1 MPVIRVEMFKR
12 TQEQKRDL
20 ARELTDAFIRTCG
33 GNKEAIKILITEVDE
48 NNWAS
53 GGIITSLLLYLLKN
67 KPHFLQTI
75 NPTSIQL
82 MD

>member
-20 ARELTDAFIRTCG
+20 SRELTEAFIRTCG
-33 GNKEAIKILITEVDE
+33 GNKDAIKILITEVDK

-53 GGIITSLLLYLLKN
+53 GGVITADK
-67 KPHFLQTI
+67 K
-75 NPTSIQL
+75 
-82 MD
+82 D

>member
-20 ARELTDAFIRTCG
+20 AKELTDAFVRTCG
-33 GNKEAIKILITEVDE
+33 GNKEAIKILITEVDK

-53 GGIITSLLLYLLKN
+53 GGVITADKN
-67 KPHFLQTI
+67 
-75 NPTSIQL
+75 
-82 MD
+82 D

>member
-20 ARELTDAFIRTCG
+20 ARELTEAFIRTCG
-33 GNKEAIKILITEVDE
+33 GNKDAIKILITEIDK

-53 GGIITSLLLYLLKN
+53 GGIITADK
-67 KPHFLQTI
+67 K
-75 NPTSIQL
+75 
-82 MD
+82 D

>member
-20 ARELTDAFIRTCG
+20 ARELTEAFIRTCG
-33 GNKEAIKILITEVDE
+33 GNKDAIKILITEVDK

-53 GGIITSLLLYLLKN
+53 GGVITADK
-67 KPHFLQTI
+67 K
-75 NPTSIQL
+75 
-82 MD
+82 D

>member
-20 ARELTDAFIRTCG
+20 ARELTEAFIRTCG
-33 GNKEAIKILITEVDE
+33 GNKDAIKILITEIDK

-53 GGIITSLLLYLLKN
+53 GGVITADK
-67 KPHFLQTI
+67 K
-75 NPTSIQL
+75 
-82 MD
+82 D

>member
-20 ARELTDAFIRTCG
+20 ARELTEAFIRTCG
-33 GNKEAIKILITEVDE
+33 GNKDAIKILITEVDK

-53 GGIITSLLLYLLKN
+53 GAVITADK
-67 KPHFLQTI
+67 K
-75 NPTSIQL
+75 
-82 MD
+82 D

>member
-20 ARELTDAFIRTCG
+20 AKELTEAFIRTCG
-33 GNKEAIKILITEVDE
+33 GNKDAIKILITEVDK

-53 GGIITSLLLYLLKN
+53 GGVITADK
-67 KPHFLQTI
+67 K
-75 NPTSIQL
+75 
-82 MD
+82 D

>member
-20 ARELTDAFIRTCG
+20 ARELTEAFVRTCG
-33 GNKEAIKILITEVDE
+33 RNKDAIKILITEVDI

-53 GGIITSLLLYLLKN
+53 GGVITADK
-67 KPHFLQTI
+67 K
-75 NPTSIQL
+75 
-82 MD
+82 D

>member
-1 MPVIRVEMFKR
+1 MPIIKVEMFKR

-48 NNWAS
+48 YNWAS
-53 GGIITSLLLYLLKN
+53 GGVITADKKN
-67 KPHFLQTI
+67 
-75 NPTSIQL
+75 
-82 MD
+82 

>member
-12 TQEQKRDL
+12 TQEQKKNL
-20 ARELTDAFIRTCG
+20 AKELTEAFLRTCG

-53 GGIITSLLLYLLKN
+53 GGIITADKKN
-67 KPHFLQTI
+67 
-75 NPTSIQL
+75 
-82 MD
+82 